1 MKLLLTKNFFRAM
14 LIVNALTVLLPV
26 FFLFNSALRETN
38 DFARN
43 PLVLARKPYWENFK
57 QVWADGSFAIY
68 FKNSLIVTGGS
79 LLLILICAIGA
90 GFVLGRY
97 NFKGQNLIIGFV
109 LTGMLIPAKLAIL
122 PLFIQLKWMHLLN
135 SHLGLILVYAAGAL
149 PAAIFIMSGF
159 FRSLPADLDNAAR
172 IDGASEGQL
181 LRKVLVPLVKPGLAI
196 VAIYSAIPIWNDFFL
211 PLVFLQDPTKK
222 TIMQG
227 LTAFF
232 GEYQSQWGALFAG
245 LTLAAL
251 PLIVLYLLLSEQFIK
266 GLTAGAVK
274 G

>member
-1 MKLLLTKNFFRAM
+1 
-14 LIVNALTVLLPV
+14 
-26 FFLFNSALRETN
+26 
-38 DFARN
+38 
-43 PLVLARKPYWENFK
+43 
-57 QVWADGSFAIY
+57 
-68 FKNSLIVTGGS
+68 
-79 LLLILICAIGA
+79 
-90 GFVLGRY
+90 
-97 NFKGQNLIIGFV
+97 
-109 LTGMLIPAKLAIL
+109 
-122 PLFIQLKWMHLLN
+122 
-135 SHLGLILVYAAGAL
+135 
-149 PAAIFIMSGF
+149 MSGF
-159 FRSLPADLDNAAR
+159 FRALPLDLDNAAR

-196 VAIYSAIPIWNDFFL
+196 IAIYSAIPIWNDFFL
-211 PLVFLQDPTKK
+211 PLVFLQDPSKK

-245 LTLAAL
+245 LTMAAL